1 MGIMSFLR
9 NKMGVILVIV
19 IAIALFA
26 FIAGEVIQ
34 FGSSFLRGD
43 ANTIGIIGKEK
54 ITYEDFNEKYERNA
68 EQAKQQFGGNMT
80 GQMAAYVQENTWN
93 QIVSRAILSNEMNKL
108 NLVVG
113 KNEVRS
119 LISGPN
125 PHPQI
130 VQAFTNPQ
138 TGQLDRAQL
147 NNVLNN
153 VQNAKAGDPMQK
165 QWSDFVEQIIES
177 KKAEKYVSLVTNGLY
192 VNSLEAND
200 DYEAKNKLANF
211 KYVALDYASVAD
223 NKVNPSESDYQEYY
237 DENKSLFKNAQE
249 LRTFEYVAFDGAPT
263 KEDSAAVKAQV
274 EKLAQEFKTST
285 NDSLFVQ
292 INADTKAPIAYQ
304 KKGQLDPALDSVMFN
319 AANGFVYGPYLAGGS
334 YKIAKLID
342 GRTGPDSVKA
352 SHILISPNTA
362 GTPAKAAARI
372 DSLKKL
378 IEGGRSFDELAKTFS
393 EDKQSGDKGG
403 SLGTFGRGA
412 MVPAFEEAAFNGS
425 KGQLKVVTSQFG
437 THLIRIEDQKG
448 SSKVVKVA
456 VVDKSV
462 APSRKTTDA
471 AYGKASAFLSKVDEK
486 NFDAEA
492 KKSGASVIP
501 VNDINGTASSLPGLE
516 NARELVRWIFN
527 KAEQGDVSEQV
538 FTIGNKY
545 IIARVTQI
553 KPEGTLSLEQVKA
566 QIKPMVVNRIK
577 AKQLKSKLESAL
589 NGSSNIAQVAQKAGS
604 RVNPAQNIVFANP
617 VIPGLG
623 LEYKVIGSVFGSQ
636 PNKLSKPIE
645 GQMGVYV
652 FAVDGFVKPAALTNT
667 VKEKEQIAQQL
678 VQRSQGAL
686 FEALKDKANVK
697 DYRAKFL

>member
-1 MGIMSFLR
+1 MSFLR
-9 NKMGVILVIV
+9 NRMGLILVIV
-19 IAIALFA
+19 IGLALFA

-34 FGSSFLRGD
+34 FGGSFFRDD
-43 ANTIGIIGKEK
+43 ATTIGVIGKEK
-54 ITYEDFNEKYERNA
+54 ISYDDFNQKYEKNA
-68 EQAKQQFGGNMT
+68 DQAKQQFGGNMSP
-80 GQMAAYVQENTWN
+80 QIVNYIQENTWN
-93 QIVSRAILSNEMNKL
+93 QIVSRTILTNEMSKL

-113 KNEVRS
+113 ADEAKS

-147 NNVLNN
+147 NNVLSN
-153 VQNAKAGDPMQK
+153 VSNAKDGDQMK
-165 QWSDFVEQIIES
+165 AQWSEFVNGIIES

-192 VNSLEAND
+192 VNSLEAKD

-211 KYVALDYASVAD
+211 KYVSLDYASLPD
-223 NKVNPSESDYQEYY
+223 NKVTISDDDYQEYY
-237 DENKSLFKNAQE
+237 NENKHLFKNKQE
-249 LRTFEYVAFDGAPT
+249 LRSFEYVAFNGAPS
-263 KEDSAAVKAQV
+263 KEDSLAIKAQV
-274 EKLAQEFKTST
+274 EKLAQEFKST
-285 NDSLFVQ
+285 NNDSLFVQ
-292 INADTKAPIAYQ
+292 VNADTKAPLTYH

-319 AANGFVYGPYLAGGS
+319 AANGFVYGPYSADGS

-352 SHILISPNTA
+352 SHILISAA
-362 GTPAKAAARI
+362 GGPEKALAKA

-378 IEGGRSFDELAKTFS
+378 IEGGRSFEELAKTFS
-393 EDKQSGDKGG
+393 EDKGSAEKGG

-412 MVPAFEEAAFNGS
+412 MVPVFEEAAFNGS

-437 THLIRIEDQKG
+437 VHLIRIEDQKG

-456 VVDKSV
+456 VVDKQIAS
-462 APSRKTTDA
+462 SRKTQDA
-471 AYGKASAFLSKVDEK
+471 AYGKASAFLSKVNEN
-486 NFDAEA
+486 NFDAQA
-492 KKSGASVIP
+492 KSAGAKVIP
-501 VNDINGTASSLPGLE
+501 VNDVNGLAAALPGLD
-516 NARELVRWIFN
+516 NARDLVRWIF

-538 FTIGNKY
+538 FTVGNQY
-545 IIARVTQI
+545 VVARVTQV
-553 KPEGTLSLEQVKA
+553 KPEGTLSLDLVKT
-566 QIKPMVVNRIK
+566 QIEPMVRNRVK
-577 AKQLKSKLESAL
+577 AKQLTQKLQSAL
-589 NGSSNIAQVAQKAGS
+589 NGSTTIAQVAQKAGGKLA
-604 RVNPAQNIVFANP
+604 PAQNIVFANP

-636 PNKLSKPIE
+636 PGKLSKPVE

-652 FAVDGFVKPAALTNT
+652 YSVDGFVKPAPLTNT

-678 VQRSQGAL
+678 AQRSQGAL